1 MPFVVGV
8 NCLLWPA
15 GERPLKDRHDIK
27 LLKTVN
33 DVNPGVVLNLNSAQ
47 VVQFPASRGPG
58 AEVFSFAF
66 AGLTNLCHESK
77 FTVLSMRG
85 GCLVTE
91 SPRDSFMFFGLTL
104 QQRIYC

>member
-33 DVNPGVVLNLNSAQ
+33 DVNPGVVLNLNSSQ
-47 VVQFPASRGPG
+47 VVQFPASRGY
-58 AEVFSFAF
+58 
-66 AGLTNLCHESK
+66 
-77 FTVLSMRG
+77 
-85 GCLVTE
+85 
-91 SPRDSFMFFGLTL
+91 FFCIRWVDEPLP
-104 QQRIYC
+104 